1 MGNRRLY
8 SILGSN
14 LVSTRFLVTMAATK
28 KGLQDSPYT
37 SLTWASSDLGP
48 GLTKK
53 IIY

>member
-1 MGNRRLY
+1 MGNRRLF
-8 SILGSN
+8 STLGSY
-14 LVSTRFLVTMAATK
+14 LVSTRFLAPMATTK
-28 KGLQDSPYT
+28 IGLQDSPYM